1 MRVCGIILNYENNIS
16 CILLN
21 LYLPCDN
28 FSNVQTTDEY
38 INCIE
43 YIESMFNSS
52 NCDAF
57 ICCGDLN
64 TSFERD
70 NAQSRH
76 LFDFI
81 SRNDLLLS
89 WDHVLS
95 ETDFTYVN
103 HSLSHKSCI
112 DHFILSNNVYDHIVD
127 NSVIFN
133 SLNLSNHNIV
143 ELRISCFNNKVYSG
157 SAQLHTD
164 KAPKCAW

>member
-1 MRVCGIILNYENNIS
+1 MKSTNRRVCGIILNYENNFS
-16 CILLN
+16 CMLLN

-38 INCIE
+38 INCVE
-43 YIESMFNSS
+43 YVESMFNSS

-76 LFDFI
+76 LSDFI

-89 WDHVLS
+89 WDHALS
-95 ETDFTYVN
+95 EKDFTM
-103 HSLSHKSCI
+103 
-112 DHFILSNNVYDHIVD
+112 
-127 NSVIFN
+127 
-133 SLNLSNHNIV
+133 
-143 ELRISCFNNKVYSG
+143 
-157 SAQLHTD
+157 
-164 KAPKCAW
+164 